1 MKLVSAIEKFNRFIK
16 DERGATGTAVS
27 TGDWITAAKMNL
39 KQEDGSALT
48 VLGVLDQTGTGT
60 EELRFTCSENLG
72 ATKTLDIKPNA
83 GNRTLDLTG
92 NLTLAGN
99 FTTTV
104 GAISLAADSGGT
116 SSLTLPAS
124 GTVATLT
131 GTEELTNKTVTS
143 ATLGGT
149 FTAAAS
155 VVNFTTGSIT
165 FTTGF
170 ISISGAGY
178 VSIAGAGYVSI
189 GANAASTGYFRISNA
204 QYLVARNAAASGD
217 INMIQVSANDF
228 VKIGTASVEIATAN
242 VVTLT
247 FTNPAA
253 TRTITFGDPGGA
265 DSVAYLAATQTFTN
279 KTLTSPTINAGTLS
293 GTFAGAITFS
303 GATITMTG
311 NLLNFTAGAAYTLGT
326 TDSNTL
332 AIKTNNT
339 TRWTWAAAS
348 ANVTI
353 ASAAILVI
361 PAATATALSIQD
373 GTTKMIDLD
382 TRATTD
388 GVKGVTLTGAAP
400 TIVSAAGT
408 AWTSVTIP
416 TVTVTLTGG
425 VGVTAMNG
433 VALNIVAPTITS
445 ASATT
450 VATASTVY
458 ISNAPQAA
466 GAGPAAITNAYALHV
481 AAGATALQATSIT
494 GTLTLTNAGAVD
506 IIVQGT
512 SPVIDIGA
520 DVLAAGYFISIDYD
534 TAETTTGDLYLF
546 DALRAANA
554 LTLGADLYGINLNFN
569 SNVTPAADRDI
580 IGYRIL
586 TPALTANAANTTV
599 YTGFQLPT
607 AGALVGQNAGG
618 TLTFYGMD
626 LQLPSITQTAGTVT
640 ATGIRITEGTTTS
653 GTATGITIN
662 VTRAIAFSKASD
674 LIIAADTAAILD
686 LNDGTTNLLRVNDQI
701 TTDNVVTFTMTG
713 QATTIANGA
722 GTTYSTLKV
731 AAHTVTLGT
740 NTGVTAMSGIAL
752 YLDAPTL
759 TSATNPAVA
768 LASTL
773 YVAAPVAGGT
783 ATITAGYSAHFAS
796 AIRLD
801 GNLTMNNAAYDLVIK
816 ADTAAAFEIY
826 DATTKIVTV
835 DSRVTTDSIVGVT
848 ITGPAVT
855 VAAANGSTYST
866 VSIAARTHTFTGNTA
881 VTAMNGLQLNLGAP
895 TITSAGTPA
904 VAIAS
909 TLYVAA
915 PVAAGTATI
924 TANYAG
930 HFAGAVRI
938 DGNVDLANAAYDVI
952 VKANTAACLEIYD
965 ATVKL
970 LAVNDQTGTDNVATF
985 TFTGQATSYASAG
998 GSTYSV
1004 VKIATHTATLT
1015 GGTGVTA
1022 LSGLGLY
1029 IDAPTVTS
1037 ASATTVAL
1045 ASTLYVAAPIA
1056 AGGGP
1061 VAFTAGYAAHF
1072 ADAIRVDGNLVMN
1085 NAAYDIVIKAATAVA
1100 LELSD
1105 GTNKLL
1111 AVDTRVDTDNV
1122 EVHTWTA
1129 PAPTIASAAGT
1140 TWIHHSVAAVTVT
1153 LTGGV
1158 GVTAANGL
1166 QMYLASPTLTSGVAT
1181 TVTTAS
1187 TLYVVAPTAAGAGPV
1202 TITNNWAINSSGA
1215 IRLDGNLSMANAGYD
1230 IVVKANTA
1238 TALEISDGT
1247 AKYLAIDTRT
1257 ATDNI
1262 TAFTFDCADSTFA
1275 SANGSTWSLV
1285 THAAATVN
1293 VTGGVQ
1299 VTAFDG
1305 LSLYMNQIIIA
1316 ANQATTVVTASTLYL
1331 TPPGLGANIAITNNY
1346 IINTSVAGC
1355 FCTAGGVWTS
1365 VSGRKFKTA
1374 IKSLNLETVPRLL
1387 SKINLV
1393 SYKRIDPTDG
1403 GATRYGVI
1411 ADEAPDFLASKDR
1424 NGIAA
1429 IDMAGVA
1436 LAGVKYLEEKVRELQ
1451 KENKELKALIAG

>member
-16 DERGATGTAVS
+16 DERGATGTAVA

-60 EELRFTCSENLG
+60 EDLRFTCSENLG
-72 ATKTLDIKPNA
+72 ATKTLDIKPNGA
-83 GNRTLDLTG
+83 DRTLDLTG
-92 NLTLAGN
+92 NLTIAGN
-99 FTTTV
+99 LTTTV

-124 GTVATLT
+124 GTVATLA

-143 ATLGGT
+143 ATLSGT
-149 FTAAAS
+149 FTASTS

-170 ISISGAGY
+170 VSISGAGY
-178 VSIAGAGYVSI
+178 VSIAGAGYVRV

-204 QYLVARNAAASGD
+204 QYLTARNAANDGD
-217 INMIQVSANDF
+217 ISMVQVSANNF
-228 VKIGTASVEIATAN
+228 VKFGTTSLEIATAN
-242 VVTLT
+242 VVTLA
-247 FTNPAA
+247 FSNPAA
-253 TRTITFGDPGGA
+253 TRTITFGDPGAA
-265 DSVAYLAATQTFTN
+265 DSVVYLAANQTLTT
-279 KTLTSPTINAGTLS
+279 KTLTSPTINAATLS
-293 GTFAGAITFS
+293 GTFSGAITFS
-303 GATITMTG
+303 GATITLTG

-339 TRWTWAAAS
+339 ARWTWAAAS

-361 PAATATALSIQD
+361 PAATATSLSIQD

-388 GVKGVTLTGAAP
+388 GVKGVTLTGAPA
-400 TIVSAAGT
+400 TFASAAGS
-408 AWTSVTIP
+408 AWSSVYIP
-416 TVTVTLTGG
+416 TVALTMTGG
-425 VGVTAMNG
+425 TGVTALNG
-433 VALNIVAPTITS
+433 VSLNIVAPTVVS
-445 ASATT
+445 GSATT
-450 VATASTVY
+450 VTTASTVY
-458 ISNAPQAA
+458 ISNAPQGG
-466 GAGPAAITNAYALHV
+466 GAGPLAITNAYALHV
-481 AAGATALQATSIT
+481 AAGTTALQATSIT

-534 TAETTTGDLYLF
+534 TAETTTGDLYLI

-569 SNVTPAADRDI
+569 SNVTGAADRDI
-580 IGYRIL
+580 IGYRVL

-626 LQLPSITQTAGTVT
+626 LQLPNITQTAGTVT

-662 VTRAIAFSKASD
+662 VTKAITFSKAST
-674 LIIAADTAAILD
+674 LTVFANAAATLD
-686 LNDGTTNLLRVNDQI
+686 LSDGTANLLRVNSQT
-701 TTDNVVTFTMTG
+701 TTDNVVTFTVTG
-713 QATTIANGA
+713 QAVTIANGA
-722 GTTYSTLKV
+722 GTTYNTVKV
-731 AAHTVTLGT
+731 AAHTVTIST
-740 NTGVTAMSGIAL
+740 ATGVTAMSGIGL
-752 YLDAPTL
+752 YLDAPTV

-826 DATTKIVTV
+826 DATTKIVAV
-835 DSRVTTDSIVGVT
+835 DSRVTTDAIVGIT

-855 VAAANGSTYST
+855 VAAANGSTYSA

-938 DGNVDLANAAYDVI
+938 DGNVDLANAAYDII

-965 ATVKL
+965 ATTKL
-970 LAVNDQTGTDNVATF
+970 LTVNDQTGTDNAVGF
-985 TFTGQATSYASAG
+985 TFTGSPTSYASAG

-1004 VKIATHTATLT
+1004 AKIAAHTATLT

-1022 LSGLGLY
+1022 MSGLGLY
-1029 IDAPTVTS
+1029 IDTPTVTS
-1037 ASATTVAL
+1037 AAATTVAL
-1045 ASTLYVAAPIA
+1045 ASTLYVAAPA
-1056 AGGGP
+1056 
-1061 VAFTAGYAAHF
+1061 
-1072 ADAIRVDGNLVMN
+1072 
-1085 NAAYDIVIKAATAVA
+1085 
-1100 LELSD
+1100 
-1105 GTNKLL
+1105 
-1111 AVDTRVDTDNV
+1111 
-1122 EVHTWTA
+1122 
-1129 PAPTIASAAGT
+1129 
-1140 TWIHHSVAAVTVT
+1140 
-1153 LTGGV
+1153 
-1158 GVTAANGL
+1158 
-1166 QMYLASPTLTSGVAT
+1166 
-1181 TVTTAS
+1181 
-1187 TLYVVAPTAAGAGPV
+1187 AAGAGPV
-1202 TITNNWAINSSGA
+1202 TITTGYSAHFASAVRIDGSITMSNAANDIIVIANTAAALEISDGTTKLLTFDSRNTVTGVIAANFSASAATIVSAAGVTYSQVGVAAKTTTITGTDAVTALEGLQLYLDVPTVTNVSAGLTLTTGSTLYVALPVATGNATFTTAYTIHANGA
-1215 IRLDGNLSMANAGYD
+1215 MKLDGNLVMNAAGYD
-1230 IVVKANTA
+1230 IVMKANTA

-1262 TAFTFDCADSTFA
+1262 TAHTFDCADSTFA
-1275 SANGSTWSLV
+1275 SANGSTWRLV

-1299 VTAFDG
+1299 VTAMDG

-1374 IKSLNLETVPRLL
+1374 IKSLNLETVPKLL

-1411 ADEAPDFLASKDR
+1411 ADEAPDFLTSKDR

-1436 LAGVKYLEEKVRELQ
+1436 LAGVKYLEKKIEELQ